1 VAGSR
6 CYSPIM
12 IQAIAVLLLL
22 GMSLSA
28 QTPEASWL
36 DRPLKN
42 WNVSGRALP
51 RAVPNGETIAG
62 ISKRCAMPSLTGT
75 SGEQALTGAG
85 WLPLHMFDRQIV
97 QRDVEIVGGLAGAD
111 GMCRPTQFN
120 VFVFVKGQLAGTL
133 SPSDMDS
140 RTDGSIGGG
149 IRLAEDETIAAEFAR
164 YTSVDPLCCPSG
176 RVTVRY
182 RIDRTS
188 SPPVVVPVNSQPTRQ

>member
-1 VAGSR
+1 MVQIVG
-6 CYSPIM
+6 I
-12 IQAIAVLLLL
+12 VLLLGL
-22 GMSLSA
+22 SLSA
-28 QTPEASWL
+28 QAPEASWL

-51 RAVPNGETIAG
+51 RAMPNGETIAE
-62 ISKRCAMPSLTGT
+62 ISKRCAMPSLMSTP
-75 SGEQALTGAG
+75 GERALAGGG

-120 VFVFVKGQLAGTL
+120 VFVFVKGQLAGVL

-149 IRLAEDETIAAEFAR
+149 IRLAEDETIAADFAR
-164 YTSVDPLCCPSG
+164 YTGVDPLCCPSG

-182 RIDRTS
+182 RIERTA
-188 SPPVVVPVNSQPTRQ
+188 SPPVVVPVSIQPTRQ

>member
-1 VAGSR
+1 VDSPR
-6 CYSPIM
+6 CYSPVM

-22 GMSLSA
+22 GLSLSA

-42 WNVSGRALP
+42 WNVPGRALP
-51 RAVPNGETIAG
+51 RAVPNGETIAE
-62 ISKRCAMPSLTGT
+62 ISKRCAMPSLTST
-75 SGEQALTGAG
+75 SGEQALAGAG

-164 YTSVDPLCCPSG
+164 YTGVDPLCCPSG

-188 SPPVVVPVNSQPTRQ
+188 SPPVVVPVSSQPTRQ